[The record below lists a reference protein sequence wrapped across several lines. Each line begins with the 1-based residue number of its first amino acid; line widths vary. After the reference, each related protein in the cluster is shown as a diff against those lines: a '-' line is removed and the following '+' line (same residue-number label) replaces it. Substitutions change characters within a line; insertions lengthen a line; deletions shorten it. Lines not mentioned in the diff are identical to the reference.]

1 MSIFAAQ
8 ESTTDKSQLSSNSPN
23 TELLSQRKYAFGVS
37 KSSLTSEYEGKTRL
51 QAKLTIG
58 ASNDPL
64 EQEADRVADQVLAA
78 PIHSAVSGAAPSIQR
93 FTGQSTGDAGPAP
106 ASVDRVLSGSGRLL
120 DPAILQDMG
129 QRFGHDF
136 SRVRV
141 HTGAAAEQSARDV
154 NAHAYT
160 VGHNIVFGEGQFIL
174 ESYNGRHLIAHE
186 LTHVLQQSRSVGN
199 PTQMQRDDPK
209 PMTAAAKLQAV
220 KEKLKARYGLKE
232 ISEQNGVAWTES
244 ELKKIDAAFLKMS
257 PDEQKI
263 LKGVTLVLTD
273 KIPSIKRK
281 GRTIPIAGQ
290 TFGTF
295 QVELTRAGVNK
306 TTPIH
311 EAGHLIHHTVIA
323 NAEKIFERSKFK
335 DDLEAARLTFSVAV
349 GKTPKIMSGSND
361 QVASFKQFNTA
372 FTQVTTAAGIFEKS
386 TDDDLKSNR
395 AALEQAVQE
404 LEIYRYP
411 ADFGSEPFTKAWL
424 ALADQQSA
432 FVSALMIWSDEKE
445 KAVGPVKKLDEF
457 VSIVKKHRL
466 DRRSF
471 APFTSYAEA
480 NWPDFPREFFAEAYQ
495 SWRNNPAYMEKN
507 GNALFIWFNKG
518 GHLNPAAPQPR
529 VPWKPIKI
537 PMPKLPKTL
546 HDNAPVI
553 EELLIEAGKTFLPAI
568 EGGVNLIP

>member
-1 MSIFAAQ
+1 MSTFAMQ
-8 ESTTDKSQLSSNSPN
+8 EYMTDKSLLSGNSPN
-23 TELLSQRKYAFGVS
+23 AKRLLQSKYALGVPR
-37 KSSLTSEYEGKTRL
+37 SSPTSEYEDKPRL

-64 EQEADRVADQVLAA
+64 EQEADRVSDQVLGPPAY
-78 PIHSAVSGAAPSIQR
+78 SALRGAVPHIQR
-93 FTGQSTGDAGPAP
+93 FTEQETAGAGTAP
-106 ASVDRVLSGSGRLL
+106 ASVDRVLSGSGSSL
-120 DPAILQDMG
+120 DPAIQQDMG

-136 SRVRV
+136 SQVRV
-141 HTGAAAEQSARDV
+141 HTGAIAEQSARDV
-154 NAHAYT
+154 NAQAYT
-160 VGHNIVFGEGQFIL
+160 VEHNIVFGEGRFTPD
-174 ESYNGRHLIAHE
+174 SYNGRHLIAHE
-186 LTHVLQQSRSVGN
+186 LTHVLQQSRSAGN
-199 PTQMQRDDPK
+199 RPRVQRDDIK
-209 PMTAAAKLQAV
+209 PVTAAAKMQIV
-220 KEKLKARYGLKE
+220 KEKLKTKYGLKE

-244 ELKKIDAAFLKMS
+244 ELNKIDAAFSKMS
-257 PDEQKI
+257 SEELKI
-263 LKGVTLVLTD
+263 LQGVTLVLTD

-290 TFGTF
+290 TFGTS
-295 QVELTRAGVNK
+295 QVELTRTGVNT

-311 EAGHLIHHTVIA
+311 EAGHLIHNTVIA

-372 FTQVTTAAGIFEKS
+372 LTQVTAAAGIFEKS

-404 LEIYRYP
+404 LEIYRDP

-424 ALADQQSA
+424 ALADQQST
-432 FVSALMIWSDEKE
+432 FVYALMIWSDERE
-445 KAVGPVKKLDEF
+445 KAVGQVKKLDEF

-480 NWPDFPREFFAEAYQ
+480 NWPDYPWEFFAEAYQ
-495 SWRNNPAYMEKN
+495 SWRNNRVYMEQN
-507 GNALFIWFNKG
+507 GKALF
-518 GHLNPAAPQPR
+518 
-529 VPWKPIKI
+529 
-537 PMPKLPKTL
+537 
-546 HDNAPVI
+546 D
-553 EELLIEAGKTFLPAI
+553 
-568 EGGVNLIP
+568 